1 MRTIEQLREYFKSIK
16 SNRGSDNK
24 LYISIELEQEEL
36 DSIIE
41 LLPKPKTFLVAVT
54 YQMFETLHIDA
65 YSLEEAIE
73 KSYEHKLTPTS
84 SNYIDDSMEVDIS
97 FTGELN

>member
-1 MRTIEQLREYFKSIK
+1 MRTVEQLREYFKSIK
-16 SNRGSDNK
+16 NIRDSDNK
-24 LYISIELEQEEL
+24 LYILIDQEEL

-84 SNYIDDSMEVDIS
+84 SKYMDDSMEVDIS
-97 FTGELN
+97 FTRGLN